1 MISAILLC
9 YNQKR
14 FIKEQFQAIL
24 KQDYPGEW
32 EIIIS
37 DDFSQDGSFE
47 CLEEMVEKEGEGRRI
62 ILHRN
67 ESNRGIAGNLQCAVH
82 LSRGEWIIKFDGDD
96 IAREDRISSLASLAE
111 KYPGHLVYCHS
122 YNEIDEDGQPAYGRM
137 LPDSDSVTSEPYRE
151 CIFDI
156 SHVYSCFG
164 GNAMYHRS
172 LFSDFEYLPSGPGIS
187 DDMMLSMRA
196 YLKKSGMVAS
206 GKRCSYYRRHN
217 SNICNFKSGNPR
229 TTLIKRSEFQITT
242 WIMIMKEVYGKHK
255 SGEITYQAADRLM
268 RLIQAEQRRLL
279 LFPYASFDNSL
290 LTKLKWFWN
299 ILQCRPGLWLVSIPR
314 LLPFCLLQRYL
325 NIKDRIKSLPF
336 FH

>member
-1 MISAILLC
+1 M
-9 YNQKR
+9 
-14 FIKEQFQAIL
+14 
-24 KQDYPGEW
+24 
-32 EIIIS
+32 
-37 DDFSQDGSFE
+37 
-47 CLEEMVEKEGEGRRI
+47 
-62 ILHRN
+62 
-67 ESNRGIAGNLQCAVH
+67 
-82 LSRGEWIIKFDGDD
+82 SRGEWIIKFDGDD

-137 LPDSDSVTSEPYRE
+137 LPDSDSVVVKPYRE

-172 LFSDFEYLPSGPGIS
+172 LFSDFEYLPSGPGIA
-187 DDMMLSMRA
+187 DDTMLSMRA

-229 TTLIKRSEFQITT
+229 TILIKRSEFLITT

-299 ILQCRPGLWLVSIPR
+299 ILQCRPRLWLVSIPR

>member
-137 LPDSDSVTSEPYRE
+137 LPDSDSVVVKPYRE

-172 LFSDFEYLPSGPGIS
+172 LFSDFEYLPSGPGIA
-187 DDMMLSMRA
+187 DDTMLSMRA

-217 SNICNFKSGNPR
+217 SNICNLRAG
-229 TTLIKRSEFQITT
+229 T
-242 WIMIMKEVYGKHK
+242 
-255 SGEITYQAADRLM
+255 
-268 RLIQAEQRRLL
+268 
-279 LFPYASFDNSL
+279 
-290 LTKLKWFWN
+290 
-299 ILQCRPGLWLVSIPR
+299 PGQS
-314 LLPFCLLQRYL
+314 
-325 NIKDRIKSLPF
+325 
-336 FH
+336 

>member
-14 FIKEQFQAIL
+14 FIKEQFRAIL

-37 DDFSQDGSFE
+37 DDFSQDGS
-47 CLEEMVEKEGEGRRI
+47 LNAWKKWWKKREKDGVLFSTVTKATGE
-62 ILHRN
+62 LQ
-67 ESNRGIAGNLQCAVH
+67 GICNVPFICPG
-82 LSRGEWIIKFDGDD
+82 GDGL
-96 IAREDRISSLASLAE
+96 SSLTAMTSPGKTGSPRWHLWR
-111 KYPGHLVYCHS
+111 KNIPGHLVYCHS

-137 LPDSDSVTSEPYRE
+137 LPDSDSVVVKPYRE

-172 LFSDFEYLPSGPGIS
+172 LFSDFEYLPSGPGIA
-187 DDMMLSMRA
+187 DDTMLSMRA

-229 TTLIKRSEFQITT
+229 TILIKRSEFLITT

-268 RLIQAEQRRLL
+268 SLIQAEQRRLL

-299 ILQCRPGLWLVSIPR
+299 ILQCRPRLWLVSIPR